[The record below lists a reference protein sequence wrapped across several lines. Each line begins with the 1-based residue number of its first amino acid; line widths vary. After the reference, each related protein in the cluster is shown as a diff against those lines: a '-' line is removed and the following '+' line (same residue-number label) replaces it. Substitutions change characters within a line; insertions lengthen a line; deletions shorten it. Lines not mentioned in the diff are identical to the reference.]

1 MTNEKKISNDNQ
13 YTGDKELE
21 DKVKKE
27 TDPSGSETVD
37 ESHSSDTENRKGNVD
52 EADFNSNAGPE
63 ARRTRS
69 DFSENPSKDK

>member
-52 EADFNSNAGPE
+52 EADVNSNAGPE
-63 ARRTRS
+63 ARRTRA